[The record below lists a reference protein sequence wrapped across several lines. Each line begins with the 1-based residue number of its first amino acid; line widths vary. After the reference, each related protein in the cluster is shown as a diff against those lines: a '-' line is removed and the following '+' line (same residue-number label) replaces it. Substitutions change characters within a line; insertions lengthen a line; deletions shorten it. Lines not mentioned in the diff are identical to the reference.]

1 MGCSST
7 KSNKDKLILFVI
19 GHPGSGQKT
28 QSNLLKSKI
37 DDCEVIHVESLIR
50 HQSQMKGNK
59 KLDQINEDKL
69 VPSDYLITLLSKI
82 LNNIEQKIIIIE
94 GFPKNFENVN
104 EWKNLIGKK
113 WKIIALVYL
122 KISEETMKER
132 EKDKIEEMGKYFVE
146 NKHKRFMNET
156 VPLLEK
162 LKNEINFIEE
172 DGEKE
177 INEINQNI
185 LAQITKIINEK
196 KYCHLV
202 N

>member
-1 MGCSST
+1 
-7 KSNKDKLILFVI
+7 
-19 GHPGSGQKT
+19 
-28 QSNLLKSKI
+28 
-37 DDCEVIHVESLIR
+37 
-50 HQSQMKGNK
+50 
-59 KLDQINEDKL
+59 
-69 VPSDYLITLLSKI
+69 
-82 LNNIEQKIIIIE
+82 
-94 GFPKNFENVN
+94 
-104 EWKNLIGKK
+104 
-113 WKIIALVYL
+113 
-122 KISEETMKER
+122 
-132 EKDKIEEMGKYFVE
+132 
-146 NKHKRFMNET
+146 MNET